1 MRDFAQGQKRS
12 KPRANRRVKKKEPRN
27 WGLLLRRLTRGVL
40 MLSSAALIAFGGV
53 LTARL
58 LLDSGWFRVDQVK
71 VLGNQR
77 VSAEQIVALSDIRS
91 GVGLFDLNL
100 ERIGSKIEEDPWIAT
115 AQVRRVF
122 PGEVVIEVTERQPG
136 AILSLGY
143 LYYVDWDGEIFKLL
157 APSDRLDY
165 PVITG
170 ISPED
175 LTTSPNRVRSRLR
188 QAMGLLME
196 LKGRRHVSLEDI
208 SEVHIDD
215 RIGYVLTTYTG
226 GVPIRLGFDG
236 FAEKLD
242 RLEKIYRELRPQLA
256 GLNYIDLNVSGRVI
270 VSLAQPVVAGKG

>member
-1 MRDFAQGQKRS
+1 MRDFAKGQKRS
-12 KPRANRRVKKKEPRN
+12 RPRPNRKKTPRN
-27 WGLLLRRLTRGVL
+27 WGLLLRRLTRGAL
-40 MLSSAALIAFGGV
+40 MLFSAVLIAFGGV
-53 LTARL
+53 LTART
-58 LLDSGWFRVDQVK
+58 LLDSGWFRVDQVR

-91 GVGLFDLNL
+91 GVALFDLDL
-100 ERIGSKIEEDPWIAT
+100 ERIGNKIEEDPWVAT

-122 PGEVVIEVTERQPG
+122 PGEIVIEVTERQPG

-170 ISPED
+170 LTAED
-175 LTTSPNRVRSRLR
+175 LTTNPGQVRSRLQ

-196 LKGRRHVSLEDI
+196 LKGRKHLSLDDI

-215 RIGYVLTTYTG
+215 RIGFVLTTYAG

-236 FAEKLD
+236 FGEKLD
-242 RLEKIYRELRPQLA
+242 RLEKVYRELRPQLA
-256 GLNYIDLNVSGRVI
+256 GLNYIDLNVADRVI